1 MMFRRLLDAQFMI
14 FIAGGIVSAILDI
27 CILQIMIFMGYV
39 NILSV
44 TVGFFGGLI
53 VNFGFHVKLT
63 FKSVTSFLILIRF
76 LLVVL
81 VNYLITVA
89 FVMISFSFLENVLV
103 GKIASLPIIAINGF
117 LLSKYWVFK
126 NSNSLS

>member
-89 FVMISFSFLENVLV
+89 FVMISFSFLDN
-103 GKIASLPIIAINGF
+103 
-117 LLSKYWVFK
+117 FK
-126 NSNSLS
+126 KS

>member
-1 MMFRRLLDAQFMI
+1 MMLRRLYDRQFMI
-14 FIAGGIVSAILDI
+14 FIAGGIVSALVDVF
-27 CILQIMIFMGYV
+27 ILQTMIIMGYV

-63 FKSVTSFLILIRF
+63 FKSVTSFLILVRF
-76 LLVVL
+76 LLVVM
-81 VNYLITVA
+81 VNYFITVA
-89 FVMISFSFLENVLV
+89 FVMLSFSMLESVLV

-117 LLSKYWVFK
+117 LLCKYWVFNK
-126 NSNSLS
+126 KYSN

>member
-44 TVGFFGGLI
+44 TAGFFGGLI
-53 VNFGFHVKLT
+53 VNFTFHVKLT

-126 NSNSLS
+126 NSN